1 MTVILALLVGQT
13 WFGKPGDLLM
23 RPGIPDYFLVRQDW
37 AQRDMKLTAEE
48 VRKLQEEASRGF
60 PRPGHPRFD
69 PSLVKYDVMNQ
80 VTKQHEKRL
89 IQLSLWQ
96 ADVFAFSNE
105 WVQSQVGLEP
115 STRKKVDSA
124 CRAFYV
130 WWQSESDR
138 LNKAVPRSPRDI
150 SKPAANPFLSP
161 DAMVTLKKQ
170 IDLRRE
176 IRRMV
181 PPSAHAKLATLR
193 GMAPHTAVAF
203 GFPRSAP
210 SVFVSPVQSL
220 LYNPRVHEELGFSMR
235 QSRLTLEGL
244 RNAKDPGTALAR
256 VRDQLSVQQRR
267 RLDQLELQALGAR
280 ALLYHDVLARLKVDP
295 NRLDTAY
302 LELTNLEKQSM
313 KVQNEEQEA
322 YNEVSRVRSSNPTSA
337 REREEAIRARYMKL
351 RQSIEQQRD
360 RTLLGMLSPEQRK
373 TFQAMM
379 GSPIPGVSLK

>member
-1 MTVILALLVGQT
+1 MTAFLVLIVGQT

-23 RPGIPDYFLVRQDW
+23 RPGIPDYFLVRQEW
-37 AQRDMKLTAEE
+37 AQRDLRLSADE
-48 VRKLQEEASRGF
+48 VRRLQDEISRSF
-60 PRPGHPRFD
+60 PRPGNARFD
-69 PSLVKYDVMNQ
+69 PSQIKYDAMNAAA
-80 VTKQHEKRL
+80 KKHEKRL
-89 IQLSLWQ
+89 LQLSLWQ
-96 ADVFAFSNE
+96 ADVFAFSSE
-105 WVQSQVGLEP
+105 WVQNQVNLAP
-115 STRKKVDSA
+115 ATRKRVNDA
-124 CRAFYV
+124 CRTFYV

-138 LNKAVPRSPRDI
+138 LNKTAPRNPREI
-150 SKPAANPFLSP
+150 SKTVANPFRSP
-161 DAMVTLKKQ
+161 DPIVTLKKQ
-170 IDLRRE
+170 MDLRRE

-181 PPSAHAKLATLR
+181 PPSAHAKLATLK
-193 GMAPHTAVAF
+193 GAAPHTAAPF

-210 SVFVSPVQSL
+210 SVFVSPVQPL

-244 RNAKDPGTALAR
+244 RNAKDPASALAR
-256 VRDQLSVQQRR
+256 VLDQLTVQQRK

-280 ALLYHDVLARLKVDP
+280 ALLYHDVHARLRVDP

-337 REREEAIRARYMKL
+337 REREEAIRVRYMKL
-351 RQSIEQQRD
+351 RQNIEQQRD
-360 RTLLGMLSPEQRK
+360 RALLGMLNPEQRK

-379 GSPIPGVSLK
+379 GSPIPGVSLR